1 MPVKELKN
9 QLLLNQKK
17 CLTLQKI
24 DLDMK
29 FIWGWNA
36 MVHTTRRQVPFGP
49 PYKDFHKMR
58 LDKVFCPCL
67 KKSLSWYTLKK
78 KNGSLNSWA
87 SPAENNSDAS
97 AKTHQTNSD
106 PSSNSRYYQPL
117 LATFI
122 YHPPLHCSSVIQ
134 DINFPKKATKVW
146 ILFWTYIILKR
157 NQLKMSASHI
167 VSVWKKSAQLWMA
180 DQSENGILKFE
191 LIFMQWYNEGRWLLK
206 LTVF

>member
-1 MPVKELKN
+1 MV
-9 QLLLNQKK
+9 
-17 CLTLQKI
+17 LQKI

-29 FIWGWNA
+29 FIWGWND
-36 MVHTTRRQVPFGP
+36 MVHTTRRQ
-49 PYKDFHKMR
+49 D
-58 LDKVFCPCL
+58 LDHPISIFIKWEVFCPCL

-122 YHPPLHCSSVIQ
+122 YHPMHLCHLGYQLSKKGDKNLNIVLDLHNIE
-134 DINFPKKATKVW
+134 
-146 ILFWTYIILKR
+146 
-157 NQLKMSASHI
+157 
-167 VSVWKKSAQLWMA
+167 
-180 DQSENGILKFE
+180 ENP
-191 LIFMQWYNEGRWLLK
+191 
-206 LTVF
+206 T